1 MNMSSYSCCRIE
13 AGESAEVENLGELLG
28 TIAEP
33 NRLRVLCI
41 LQADGSHCV
50 CDLNT
55 HMPDVSQSLLSH
67 HLADLREAGLVM
79 SEKRGLKV
87 YYSLTPKG
95 AHITRTVLELTKKG
109 NKDEHRSRGHRVPN
123 L

>member
-1 MNMSSYSCCRIE
+1 MNMSSYSCCNVE
-13 AGESAEVENLGELLG
+13 ANESAGVENLSELLS

-50 CDLNT
+50 CDLNK
-55 HMPDVSQSLLSH
+55 HMPEVSQSLLSH
-67 HLADLREAGLVM
+67 HLADLREAGLVT
-79 SEKRGLKV
+79 SEKEGLKV
-87 YYSLTPKG
+87 YYSLTHRG
-95 AHITRTVLELTKKG
+95 AHITRTVLDLTEKEQH
-109 NKDEHRSRGHRVPN
+109 EHRSRGHRVPN

>member
-1 MNMSSYSCCRIE
+1 MNMNSYSCCNVE
-13 AGESAEVENLGELLG
+13 AGESAEVESLGELLG

-50 CDLNT
+50 CDLNK
-55 HMPDVSQSLLSH
+55 HMPEVSQSLLSH
-67 HLADLREAGLVM
+67 HLADLREAGLVT
-79 SEKRGLKV
+79 SEKDGLKV

-95 AHITRTVLELTKKG
+95 AHITHTVLELTKKG
-109 NKDEHRSRGHRVPN
+109 NHEHRSRGHRVPN

>member
-1 MNMSSYSCCRIE
+1 MNMNSYICCSVA
-13 AGESAEVENLGELLG
+13 AGESAEVENLSELLS

-50 CDLNT
+50 CDLNK
-55 HMPDVSQSLLSH
+55 HMPEVSQSLLSH
-67 HLADLREAGLVM
+67 HLADLREAGLVT
-79 SEKRGLKV
+79 SEKKGLKV
-87 YYSLTPKG
+87 YYSLTPRG
-95 AHITRTVLELTKKG
+95 AHITHTVLELTKKG
-109 NKDEHRSRGHRVPN
+109 EQHEHRSRGHRVPN